1 MEVRGPLLLSFEE
14 SGGAVPRQQRRRPR
28 LPLHQ
33 GEQDEEGEGLRR
45 PIFGF
50 SNNERHSAPS

>member
-14 SGGAVPRQQRRRPR
+14 SGGAVPRQQRRRP
-28 LPLHQ
+28 LLLHQ
-33 GEQDEEGEGLRR
+33 GEQEEEGEGLRR

-50 SNNERHSAPS
+50 SNNERHSAPT

>member
-14 SGGAVPRQQRRRPR
+14 SGGAVPRQQRRRP
-28 LPLHQ
+28 LLLHQ
-33 GEQDEEGEGLRR
+33 GEQEEGR

-50 SNNERHSAPS
+50 SNNERHSAPT